1 MRTRGKQNDEKYLK
15 GFIDLYYEILNN
27 PRCNTQKVLRKW
39 KMSNGVTSILQRMK
53 VVDKDEN
60 HNWIWV
66 GNYPNMEMVHEV
78 KNISMRI
85 QKKYKKSKSMQ
96 PQIIFNTHDEPKIEP
111 VKRKPLRSCDVKE
124 RETLITHKVA
134 KEPKQKMFEI
144 SLFGF
149 KIFTL
154 KH

>member
-15 GFIDLYYEILNN
+15 CFVDLYNEIVND

-39 KMSNGVTSILQRMK
+39 KMSNGVTSILQRMN
-53 VVDKDEN
+53 VVEKDEN
-60 HNWIWV
+60 QNWIWV
-66 GNYPNMEMVHEV
+66 GSYPNMEMVHEV
-78 KNISMRI
+78 KKISMRI
-85 QKKYKKSKSMQ
+85 QKKYQRPKSMQ
-96 PQIIFNTHDEPKIEP
+96 PEIIFNKHEDPKIEA
-111 VKRKPLRSCDVKE
+111 VKIKPLRSCDVKE
-124 RETLITHKVA
+124 RKTLITHKVA
-134 KEPKQKMFEI
+134 TEPKQKMFEI

>member
-1 MRTRGKQNDEKYLK
+1 MRTRNKANDEKYLR
-15 GFIDLYYEILNN
+15 GFVDLYNEILND
-27 PRCNTQKVLRKW
+27 PRCKTQKVLRKW
-39 KMSNGVTSILQRMK
+39 KMSNGVTSILQRMN

-60 HNWIWV
+60 QNWIWV

-78 KNISMRI
+78 KKISMRI
-85 QKKYKKSKSMQ
+85 QKKYNKPKSMQ
-96 PQIIFNTHDEPKIEP
+96 PQIIFNTHEEPKIEP
-111 VKRKPLRSCDVKE
+111 VKRKPLRSSDVKE
-124 RETLITHKVA
+124 RETLITHKVTT
-134 KEPKQKMFEI
+134 EPKQKMFEI

>member
-1 MRTRGKQNDEKYLK
+1 MTKGRKQNDEKYLK
-15 GFIDLYYEILNN
+15 GFIDLYNEIVND

-39 KMSNGVTSILQRMK
+39 KMSNGVTSILQRMN
-53 VVDKDEN
+53 VVEKDEN
-60 HNWIWV
+60 QNWIWV
-66 GNYPNMEMVHEV
+66 GNYPNMEMVREV
-78 KNISMRI
+78 KKISMRI
-85 QKKYKKSKSMQ
+85 QKKYQRPKSMQ
-96 PQIIFNTHDEPKIEP
+96 PEIIFNTHEEPKIEP
-111 VKRKPLRSCDVKE
+111 IKRKPLRSCDVKE

-134 KEPKQKMFEI
+134 TEPKQKMFEI